1 MKKHH
6 YDCDITFADI
16 VLFVK
21 YIETKNYDKII
32 KLLLEHKLDIDT
44 IYYIATVERNFKI
57 SNLRFEE
64 VKKEVLDI
72 PKEEIATRLD
82 EIFERVKIAK
92 IQKDHIKKELL
103 K

>member
-72 PKEEIATRLD
+72 LELMEES
-82 EIFERVKIAK
+82 
-92 IQKDHIKKELL
+92 
-103 K
+103 

>member
-44 IYYIATVERNFKI
+44 IYHIATVERNFKI
-57 SNLRFEE
+57 SDLRFEE

-72 PKEEIATRLD
+72 LELMEEL
-82 EIFERVKIAK
+82 
-92 IQKDHIKKELL
+92 
-103 K
+103 

>member
-1 MKKHH
+1 MKKHY

-72 PKEEIATRLD
+72 LELMEES
-82 EIFERVKIAK
+82 
-92 IQKDHIKKELL
+92 
-103 K
+103 

>member
-6 YDCDITFADI
+6 YDCNITVADI

-32 KLLLEHKLDIDT
+32 KLLLEHKLDMDT

-72 PKEEIATRLD
+72 LELMEEL
-82 EIFERVKIAK
+82 
-92 IQKDHIKKELL
+92 
-103 K
+103 

>member
-72 PKEEIATRLD
+72 LELMEEL
-82 EIFERVKIAK
+82 
-92 IQKDHIKKELL
+92 
-103 K
+103 

>member
-44 IYYIATVERNFKI
+44 IYYIANC
-57 SNLRFEE
+57 
-64 VKKEVLDI
+64 
-72 PKEEIATRLD
+72 
-82 EIFERVKIAK
+82 
-92 IQKDHIKKELL
+92 
-103 K
+103 

>member
-57 SNLRFEE
+57 SNLRLEE

-72 PKEEIATRLD
+72 LKLMEEL
-82 EIFERVKIAK
+82 
-92 IQKDHIKKELL
+92 
-103 K
+103 

>member
-32 KLLLEHKLDIDT
+32 KLLLEHKLDMDT

-64 VKKEVLDI
+64 IKKEVLDI
-72 PKEEIATRLD
+72 LELMEEL
-82 EIFERVKIAK
+82 
-92 IQKDHIKKELL
+92 
-103 K
+103 

>member
-64 VKKEVLDI
+64 VKK
-72 PKEEIATRLD
+72 K
-82 EIFERVKIAK
+82 F
-92 IQKDHIKKELL
+92 
-103 K
+103 

>member
-72 PKEEIATRLD
+72 LELVEES
-82 EIFERVKIAK
+82 
-92 IQKDHIKKELL
+92 
-103 K
+103 